1 MKLYDMELSG
11 NCYKVR
17 LMCALLGL
25 QYESAAVDL
34 WKGEH
39 QSAAFLQLN
48 PRGQVPVLEDEGARI
63 WDSSAIL
70 LYLARQYG
78 GERWLP
84 LEAKAMAEVMQ
95 WLSVSQNEILYG
107 LARARAAKKFN
118 RPGDI
123 EQCQSLGKQALEI
136 LDQHLSNKPWLAGEQ
151 ATIADIACYPYV
163 ALAPEG
169 GVSLENFPAIRLWL
183 KQIQALPGYIG
194 MPGIVDQDIMIS
206 DTTIP

>member
-17 LMCALLGL
+17 LMCALMGL
-25 QYESAAVDL
+25 RCESVAVDL

-39 QSAAFLQLN
+39 KSAAFLHKN
-48 PRGQVPVLEDEGARI
+48 PRGQVPVLEDGDTLI

-84 LEAKAMAEVMQ
+84 LDAKKMAEVMQ

-107 LARARAAKKFN
+107 LARARAVKKFN
-118 RPGDI
+118 RPWDI
-123 EQCQSLGKQALEI
+123 DQCQTHGKQALEI
-136 LDQHLSNKPWLAGEQ
+136 MEQHLSNRQWLTGDQ

-169 GVSLENFPAIRLWL
+169 GVSLEAFPAIGVWL
-183 KQIQALPGYIG
+183 KRIAALPGYIG
-194 MPGIVDQDIMIS
+194 MPGIANQDH
-206 DTTIP
+206 

>member
-25 QYESAAVDL
+25 QCEPIAVDL

-39 QSAAFLQLN
+39 KSAAFLQLN
-48 PRGQVPVLEDEGARI
+48 PRGQVPVLEDGETLI

-84 LEAKAMAEVMQ
+84 LDAKAMAEVMQ

-118 RPGDI
+118 RPWDI
-123 EQCQSLGKQALEI
+123 EQCQAHGKQGLMIME
-136 LDQHLSNKPWLAGEQ
+136 QHLSDKSWLAGSH

-163 ALAPEG
+163 ALAPEAG
-169 GVSLENFPAIRLWL
+169 MSLEAFPAIQQWL
-183 KQIQALPGYIG
+183 KRIQALPGYIG
-194 MPGIVDQDIMIS
+194 MPGIVGQDS
-206 DTTIP
+206 